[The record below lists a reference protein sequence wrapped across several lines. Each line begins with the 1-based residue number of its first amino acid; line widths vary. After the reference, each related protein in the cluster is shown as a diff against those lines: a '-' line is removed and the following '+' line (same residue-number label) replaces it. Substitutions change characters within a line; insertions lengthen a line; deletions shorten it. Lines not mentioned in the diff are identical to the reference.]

1 VSFTVARVKEE
12 IRYYFGDPLILEEG
26 DIKYLGI
33 IIRSNLNW
41 ADHVNYTLQ
50 KGSSFYNA

>member
-1 VSFTVARVKEE
+1 MKEE